1 MDAPSIHAILLVNR
15 SRDLAK
21 LRQAYELRIVSTA
34 EMMPPNCDVRFI
46 PDCGLSERNVNTR
59 SHFGWPWNFE
69 SRPGWIIETEQRLF
83 GLSMGANRQTLRLC
97 FVIKSMS
104 AAVAHAPDNLP
115 GLSAS
120 FDRDHL
126 NSHRH
131 RLVAFK
137 ATNNLRE
144 IDHFRDIGIFSRYFS
159 N

>member
-1 MDAPSIHAILLVNR
+1 MGAPSIHAILFVNR

-21 LRQAYELRIVSTA
+21 LRQAYELSFVSTA
-34 EMMPPNCDVRFI
+34 EMMRPNCDVRFF
-46 PDCGLSERNVNTR
+46 PDSGPSERTHSR
-59 SHFGWPWNFE
+59 FGWPWNFE
-69 SRPGWIIETEQRLF
+69 SRRGWIIETEQRLF
-83 GLSMGANRQTLRLC
+83 GLSMGANRETLRPR
-97 FVIKSMS
+97 FVIKTMS
-104 AAVAHAPDNLP
+104 AAIAHTPDNLL
-115 GLSAS
+115 GLSTS

-144 IDHFRDIGIFSRYFS
+144 IDHFCDMGILSKYFS

>member
-83 GLSMGANRQTLRLC
+83 GLSMGANRQTLRLRYAK
-97 FVIKSMS
+97 VIDWLDELTAECPK
-104 AAVAHAPDNLP
+104 
-115 GLSAS
+115 
-120 FDRDHL
+120 
-126 NSHRH
+126 
-131 RLVAFK
+131 K
-137 ATNNLRE
+137 
-144 IDHFRDIGIFSRYFS
+144 IGHNMNDPCGARCQDLARCC